1 MKRLL
6 ILILVSQAIF
16 SCKVADKIPPQKR
29 LYGGASVSVIRHD
42 SLSGGEI
49 PEFKTILEDV
59 TRPSPNT
66 MLFGYPYK
74 VAFNYFLGEKKKET
88 GLKEWFRKRL
98 GEEPVFVD
106 AFMVDQNVTNLKSL
120 LDSYGYFNAS
130 VGGALEENKLLGFA
144 RYQVEPNRRFMI
156 DSVLIDPPAQG
167 EFYEDFLSF
176 SQHFRLPRYF
186 NLERIREER
195 QNMYTSMRN
204 IGYYYFRPE
213 YIHILMDSTER
224 PTHLIA
230 KVAPKDDIPAQA
242 RRKYQIN
249 NIYVSVDKPSRVE
262 QLDESSSSFDFFR
275 GLVLDDPE
283 NKYKDKIFLDAIAFR
298 PGALYNNDAVT
309 VTSNRLLS
317 LRNFRS
323 IQSQFQVVNR
333 LDSTL
338 IDVYYNLQT
347 NKRKTIN
354 VEANALTRSSGL
366 AGTQVSLSWK
376 NSNIFRGAE
385 RFEVGVNG
393 NFEFQLG
400 GNRENTEYNENYR
413 TGAWTSLEFPRFIAP
428 FVKIDPEVS
437 SVLPKTLLRISYENF
452 IKRGL
457 YDLNSAS
464 AEWGYAWT
472 RRKGIEHAFK
482 PFKFTFVKSSNLTTA
497 FIDEIFSNPQLISI
511 LDNNLILGSGY
522 EIAITP
528 SRYKKGVFSYRGGVD
543 AAGSLLS
550 LFDAINKNREN
561 SGQIFGEYYSQF
573 VRVENDVRYR
583 YDFTRDVS
591 WANRAFVGVGIP
603 YGNQV
608 TLPFV
613 SQFFVGG
620 NNSLRAFRARGVGP
634 GSYSIEGQ
642 STAEKFL
649 ATNTG
654 DIKIEFNTEL
664 RYKLSSLFSTA
675 LFVDAGNVWMYKDP
689 YIYDEGAIFS
699 KNFMKEM
706 AVGGGIGFRLD
717 FSIFIFRIDVA
728 TPFRKPWLEEKERW
742 VFDQINLKSKT
753 WRQENIIWNFAVGL
767 PF

>member
-6 ILILVSQAIF
+6 ILILMSQAIC

-42 SLSGGEI
+42 SLAGGEV
-49 PEFKTILEDV
+49 PEFKTLLEDA
-59 TRPSPNT
+59 TRPVPNT

-74 VAFNYFLGEKKKET
+74 VAFNYFLGKKKKET

-106 AFMVDQNVTNLKSL
+106 AFMVNQNVTNLTSL
-120 LDSYGYFNAS
+120 LHSYGYFNGR
-130 VGGALEENKLLGFA
+130 VTGELEEKKVLGFA
-144 RYQVEPNRRFMI
+144 RYRVEPNQRFRI
-156 DSVLIDPPAQG
+156 DSVLIDPPAEG

-186 NLERIREER
+186 NLERIRDER
-195 QNMYTSMRN
+195 QKMYTSMRN

-213 YIHILMDSTER
+213 YINILLDSAQR
-224 PTHLIA
+224 ATHLIA
-230 KVAPKDDIPAQA
+230 KVAPREDIPAQA
-242 RRKYQIN
+242 RKRYQIN
-249 NIYVSVDKPSRVE
+249 NIYVNIDKPTRVE

-275 GLVLDDPE
+275 GLVLDDPGK
-283 NKYKDKIFLDAIAFR
+283 KYKENIFLDAIAFR
-298 PGALYNNDAVT
+298 PGMLYNNDAVS

-354 VEANALTRSSGL
+354 VEANALSRSSGL

-376 NSNIFRGAE
+376 NSNTFRGAE
-385 RFEVGVNG
+385 KFEIGVNG

-400 GNRENTEYNENYR
+400 GKRENTEYNENYR

-428 FVKIDPEVS
+428 FIRIDPEVS
-437 SVLPKTLLRISYENF
+437 NVLPKTLLRVSYENF

-457 YDLNSAS
+457 YDLNSAN

-472 RRKGIEHAFK
+472 RGKGIEHAFK
-482 PFKFTFVKSSNLTTA
+482 PFKFTFVKSSNLTSA
-497 FIDEIFSNPQLISI
+497 FVDEIFNYPELITI
-511 LDNNLILGSGY
+511 LDNNLIIGSGY
-522 EIAITP
+522 EIVVSPA
-528 SRYKKGVFSYRGGVD
+528 RRKKGTLSYRGGLDV
-543 AAGSLLS
+543 AGALLS
-550 LFDAINKNREN
+550 LYDGVNSGREN
-561 SGQIFGEYYSQF
+561 KGKIFGERYSKF
-573 VRVENDVRYR
+573 VRVENEVRYR
-583 YDFTRDVS
+583 YDFSRDVS
-591 WANRAFVGVGIP
+591 WANRGIVGVGIP
-603 YGNQV
+603 FGDSYF
-608 TLPFV
+608 LPFV
-613 SQFFVGG
+613 NQFFVGG

-634 GSYSIEGQ
+634 GTYSLEGQ
-642 STAEKFL
+642 STASKFL

-664 RYKLSSLFSTA
+664 RYKLSSLLSTA

-689 YIYDEGAIFS
+689 YIYDEGAVFS
-699 KNFMKEM
+699 KSFLKEM
-706 AVGGGIGFRLD
+706 AVGGGIGFRFD

-728 TPFRKPWLEEKERW
+728 TPFRKPWLDEPERW
-742 VFDQINLKSKT
+742 VFDQINLKSKD
-753 WRQENIIWNFAVGL
+753 WRRENIIWNFAVGL

>member
-1 MKRLL
+1 MRKLL
-6 ILILVSQAIF
+6 ILLLLAQAVF

-29 LYGGASVSVIRHD
+29 LYGGASVTIIKHD
-42 SLSGGEI
+42 SLAGGEV
-49 PEFKTILEDV
+49 PEFKTLLEDA
-59 TRPSPNT
+59 TRPRPNT

-74 VAFNYFLGEKKKET
+74 VAFNYFLGKKKKET

-106 AFMVDQNVTNLKSL
+106 GFMINQNVTNLKSL
-120 LDSYGYFNAS
+120 LDSYGYFNAT
-130 VGGALEENKLLGFA
+130 VRGELEEKKVLGFA
-144 RYQVEPNRRFMI
+144 RYQVEPNQRFRI
-156 DSVLIDPPAQG
+156 DSVLIDPPAEG
-167 EFYEDFLSF
+167 DFYEDFLSL
-176 SQHFRLPRYF
+176 SQHFKLPRYF
-186 NLERIREER
+186 NLERIRAER
-195 QNMYTSMRN
+195 QKMYTSMRN
-204 IGYYYFRPE
+204 MGYYYFRPE
-213 YIHILMDSTER
+213 YVNILLDSAQR

-230 KVAPKDDIPAQA
+230 KVTPRQDIPMEA
-242 RRKYQIN
+242 RRRYQIN
-249 NIYVSVDKPSRVE
+249 NIYVNIDKPSKVE
-262 QLDESSSSFDFFR
+262 QLDESNSSFDFFR
-275 GLVLDDPE
+275 GLVLDDPGQ
-283 NKYKDKIFLDAIAFR
+283 KYKENIFLDAIAFR
-298 PGALYNNDAVT
+298 PGMLYNNDAVT
-309 VTSNRLLS
+309 ITSNRLLS

-366 AGTQVSLSWK
+366 AGTQMSLSWR
-376 NSNIFRGAE
+376 NNNIFRGAE
-385 RFEVGVNG
+385 KFEVGVNG

-400 GNRENTEYNENYR
+400 GKRENTEYNENYR

-428 FVKIDPEVS
+428 FIRIDPEVS
-437 SVLPKTLLRISYENF
+437 NVLPKTVLRFSYENF

-457 YDLNSAS
+457 YNLNSAN

-472 RRKGIEHAFK
+472 RVKGVEHAFK
-482 PFKFTFVKSSNLTTA
+482 PFKFTFVKSSKLTTA
-497 FIDEIFSNPQLISI
+497 FIDEIFSKPQLITI

-522 EIAITP
+522 EVVVTP
-528 SRYKKGVFSYRGGVD
+528 ARSRKGIFSYRGGID

-550 LFDAINKNREN
+550 LFDAISKKPEDR
-561 SGQIFGEYYSQF
+561 GWIFGERYSQF

-583 YDFTRDVS
+583 YDLNRDVS

-603 YGNQV
+603 YGNQK

-634 GSYSIEGQ
+634 GTYTKEGE
-642 STAEKFL
+642 SAAEKYL

-664 RYKLSSLFSTA
+664 RYKLSSLLSTA

-689 YIYDEGAIFS
+689 HIYDEGAVFS
-699 KNFMKEM
+699 KSFMKEM

-728 TPFRKPWLEEKERW
+728 TPFRKPWLEESERW
-742 VFDQINLKSKT
+742 VFDQINLKSKE
-753 WRQENIIWNFAVGL
+753 WRRENIIWNFAVGL

>member
-6 ILILVSQAIF
+6 LLILLSQAIF

-42 SLSGGEI
+42 SLAGGEV
-49 PEFKTILEDV
+49 PEFKTLLEDA
-59 TRPSPNT
+59 TRPAPNT

-98 GEEPVFVD
+98 GEEPVFID
-106 AFMVDQNVTNLKSL
+106 PFMIDQNVTNLKSL

-130 VGGALEENKLLGFA
+130 VRGGLEEKKVLGFA
-144 RYQVEPNRRFMI
+144 RYQVEPNQRFLI
-156 DSVLIDPPAQG
+156 DSVVIDPPAEG

-186 NLERIREER
+186 NLERIRGER
-195 QNMYTSMRN
+195 QKMYTSMRN

-213 YIHILMDSTER
+213 YINILLDSAQR
-224 PTHLIA
+224 PAHLIA
-230 KVAPKDDIPAQA
+230 KVAPREDIPAQA
-242 RRKYQIN
+242 KRRYQIN
-249 NIYVSVDKPSRVE
+249 NIYVSIDTPTQVE
-262 QLDESSSSFDFFR
+262 QMDENSSSFDLFR
-275 GLVLDDPE
+275 GLVLDDPGQ
-283 NKYKDKIFLDAIAFR
+283 KYKENIFLDAVAFR
-298 PGALYNNDAVT
+298 PGMLYNNDAVSMT
-309 VTSNRLLS
+309 NNRLLS

-347 NKRKTIN
+347 NKRKAIH

-366 AGTQVSLSWK
+366 AGTQMSLSWR

-385 RFEVGVNG
+385 KFEVGVNG

-400 GNRENTEYNENYR
+400 GKRENTEYNENYR

-428 FVKIDPEVS
+428 FIRIDPEVS
-437 SVLPKTLLRISYENF
+437 NVLPKTLLRISYENF

-457 YDLNSAS
+457 YNLNSAN

-472 RRKGIEHAFK
+472 RGKGIEHAFK
-482 PFKFTFVKSSNLTTA
+482 PFKFTFVKASNLTSA
-497 FIDEIFSNPQLISI
+497 FVDAIFDDPRLITI
-511 LDNNLILGSGY
+511 LDNNLIIGSGY
-522 EIAITP
+522 EIVINPA
-528 SRYKKGVFSYRGGVD
+528 RYKKGTMSYRGGVD
-543 AAGSLLS
+543 VAGALLS
-550 LFDAINKNREN
+550 LYDGLNKDREN
-561 SGQIFGEYYSQF
+561 VGEIFGERYSKF
-573 VRVENDVRYR
+573 VRLENEVRYR
-583 YDFTRDVS
+583 YDFNRDVS
-591 WANRAFVGVGIP
+591 WANRAIVGVGIP
-603 YGNQV
+603 FGDSYF
-608 TLPFV
+608 LPFV
-613 SQFFVGG
+613 NQFFVGG

-634 GSYSIEGQ
+634 GTHTTEGKG
-642 STAEKFL
+642 TAEKFL

-664 RYKLSSLFSTA
+664 RYKLNSLLSTA
-675 LFVDAGNVWMYKDP
+675 LFVDAGNVWMFKDAF
-689 YIYDEGAIFS
+689 IYDEGAIFS

-706 AVGGGIGFRLD
+706 AVGGGVGFRLD
-717 FSIFIFRIDVA
+717 FSIFIFRVDIA
-728 TPFRKPWLEEKERW
+728 TPFRKPWLEESERW
-742 VFDQINLKSKT
+742 VFDQINLKSKD
-753 WRQENIIWNFAVGL
+753 WRRENIIWNFAVGL

>member
-6 ILILVSQAIF
+6 ILVLISQAII

-42 SLSGGEI
+42 SLAGGEV
-49 PEFKTILEDV
+49 PEFKTLLENT
-59 TRPSPNT
+59 TRPVPNT

-74 VAFNYFLGEKKKET
+74 VAFNYFLGKKKKET

-106 AFMVDQNVTNLKSL
+106 TYMIGQNVTNLTSVL
-120 LDSYGYFNAS
+120 HSYGYFNGTVRGS
-130 VGGALEENKLLGFA
+130 LKESKVLGFA
-144 RYQVEPNRRFMI
+144 RYEVEPNQRFRI
-156 DSVLIDPPAQG
+156 DSVLIDPPAEG

-176 SQHFRLPRYF
+176 SQHFKLPRYF
-186 NLERIREER
+186 DLERIKEER
-195 QNMYTSMRN
+195 QKMYTSMRN

-213 YIHILMDSTER
+213 YTNILLDSTRR
-224 PTHLIA
+224 PAHLIA
-230 KVAPKDDIPAQA
+230 KVAPREDIPAHA
-242 RRKYQIN
+242 KRRYQIN
-249 NIYVSVDKPSRVE
+249 NIYVSIDKPTRVE
-262 QLDESSSSFDFFR
+262 QLDETSSSFDFFR
-275 GLVLDDPE
+275 GLVLDDPGQ
-283 NKYKDKIFLDAIAFR
+283 KYKDKIFLDAVAFR
-298 PGALYNNDAVT
+298 PGVLYNNDAVT

-354 VEANALTRSSGL
+354 VEANALSRSSGL
-366 AGTQVSLSWK
+366 AGTQMSLSWK
-376 NSNIFRGAE
+376 NSNTFRGAE

-400 GNRENTEYNENYR
+400 GKRENTEYNENYR

-428 FVKIDPEVS
+428 FIRIDPEVS
-437 SVLPKTLLRISYENF
+437 KVLPKTVLKFSYENF

-457 YDLNSAS
+457 YNLNSAN

-472 RRKGIEHAFK
+472 RGKGIEHAFK
-482 PFKFTFVKSSNLTTA
+482 PFKFAFVKSSNLTSA
-497 FIDEIFSNPQLISI
+497 FVDAIFDTPELITI
-511 LDNNLILGSGY
+511 LDNNLIIGSGY
-522 EIAITP
+522 EIVVTP
-528 SRYKKGVFSYRGGVD
+528 ARYKRGVLSYRGGVD
-543 AAGSLLS
+543 AAGALLS
-550 LFDAINKNREN
+550 LYDALNKDRANK
-561 SGQIFGEYYSQF
+561 GKVFGERYSKF
-573 VRVENDVRYR
+573 VRVENEVRYR
-583 YDFTRDVS
+583 YDFSRDVA
-591 WANRAFVGVGIP
+591 WANRAIVGVGIP
-603 YGNQV
+603 FGDSYF
-608 TLPFV
+608 LPFV
-613 SQFFVGG
+613 NQFFVGG

-634 GSYSIEGQ
+634 GTYSLEGKP
-642 STAEKFL
+642 TASKFL

-654 DIKIEFNTEL
+654 DVKIEFNTEF
-664 RYKLSSLFSTA
+664 RYKLSSLLSTA

-706 AVGGGIGFRLD
+706 AVGGGVGFRFD

-728 TPFRKPWLEEKERW
+728 TPFRKPWLEESERW
-742 VFDQINLKSKT
+742 VFDQINLKSKD
-753 WRQENIIWNFAVGL
+753 WRRENIIWNFAVGL

>member
-1 MKRLL
+1 MAQG
-6 ILILVSQAIF
+6 VF

-29 LYGGASVSVIRHD
+29 LYGGASVTVIKHD
-42 SLSGGEI
+42 SLAGGEV
-49 PEFKTILEDV
+49 PEFKTILEDA
-59 TRPSPNT
+59 TRPLPNT

-74 VAFNYFLGEKKKET
+74 VGFNYFLGEKKKET
-88 GLKEWFRKRL
+88 GMKEWFRKRL

-106 AFMVDQNVTNLKSL
+106 NYMIGQNISNLTSIL
-120 LDSYGYFNAS
+120 HSYGYFNGT
-130 VGGALEENKLLGFA
+130 VRGDLHENKVLGFA
-144 RYQVEPNRRFMI
+144 RYRVEPNQRFRI
-156 DSVLIDPPAQG
+156 DSVIIDPPAAPG
-167 EFYEDFLSF
+167 DFYEDFLSF

-186 NLERIREER
+186 DLERIKQER

-213 YIHILMDSTER
+213 YITILLDSAQR
-224 PTHLIA
+224 PAHLIA
-230 KVAPKDDIPAQA
+230 KVTARDDIPERAKK
-242 RRKYQIN
+242 RYQIN

-275 GLVLDDPE
+275 GLVLDDPGK
-283 NKYKDKIFLDAIAFR
+283 KYKDKIFLDAVAFR
-298 PGALYNNDAVT
+298 PGVLYNNDAVA
-309 VTSNRLLS
+309 VTNNRLMS

-323 IQSQFQVVNR
+323 VQSQFQVVNR

-354 VEANALTRSSGL
+354 VEANALSRSSGL
-366 AGTQVSLSWK
+366 AGTQMSLSWR

-428 FVKIDPEVS
+428 FVRIDPEVS
-437 SVLPKTLLRISYENF
+437 NVLPKTLLRVSYENF

-457 YDLNSAS
+457 YNLNSAN

-472 RRKGIEHAFK
+472 RGKGIEHAFK
-482 PFKFTFVKSSNLTTA
+482 PFKFTFVKSSNLTSA
-497 FIDEIFSNPQLISI
+497 FVDAIFEDPLLITI
-511 LDNNLILGSGY
+511 LDNNLIIGSGY
-522 EIAITP
+522 EIVVSPA
-528 SRYKKGVFSYRGGVD
+528 RYKRGTLSYRGGLDV
-543 AAGSLLS
+543 AGALLS
-550 LFDAINKNREN
+550 LYDGLNKDREN
-561 SGQIFGEYYSQF
+561 VGKIFGERYSKF
-573 VRVENDVRYR
+573 VRVENEVRYR
-583 YDFTRDVS
+583 YDFSRDVA
-591 WANRAFVGVGIP
+591 WANRAIVGVGVP
-603 YGNQV
+603 FGDSYF
-608 TLPFV
+608 LPFV
-613 SQFFVGG
+613 NQFFVGG
-620 NNSLRAFRARGVGP
+620 HNSLRAFRARGVGP
-634 GSYSIEGQ
+634 GTHTIEGKG
-642 STAEKFL
+642 TAEKFL

-675 LFVDAGNVWMYKDP
+675 IFVDAGNVWMYKDP
-689 YIYDEGAIFS
+689 YIYNEGAVFS

-706 AVGGGIGFRLD
+706 AVGGGIGLRLD
-717 FSIFIFRIDVA
+717 FGIFIFRIDVA
-728 TPFRKPWLEEKERW
+728 TPFRKPWLEESERW
-742 VFDQINLKSKT
+742 VFDQINLKSKD
-753 WRQENIIWNFAVGL
+753 WRRDNIIWNFAVGL

>member
-1 MKRLL
+1 M
-6 ILILVSQAIF
+6 LVLMSQAIF

-42 SLSGGEI
+42 SLAGGEV
-49 PEFKTILEDV
+49 PEFKTLLEDA
-59 TRPSPNT
+59 TRPVPNT

-74 VAFNYFLGEKKKET
+74 VAFNYFLGKKKKET
-88 GLKEWFRKRL
+88 GLKEWLRKRL

-106 AFMVDQNVTNLKSL
+106 VFMVDQNVTNLKSIL
-120 LDSYGYFNAS
+120 NSYGYFNGT
-130 VGGALEENKLLGFA
+130 VKGELKENKVLGFA
-144 RYQVEPNRRFMI
+144 RYQVEPHQRFRI
-156 DSVLIDPPAQG
+156 DSVLVDPPGEG
-167 EFYEDFLSF
+167 EFNEDFLSF
-176 SQHFRLPRYF
+176 SQHFNLPRYF
-186 NLERIREER
+186 NLESIKEER
-195 QNMYTSMRN
+195 QKMYTSMRN

-213 YIHILMDSTER
+213 YVNILLDSTQR
-224 PTHLIA
+224 PTRLIA
-230 KVAPKDDIPAQA
+230 KVTPREDVPAQA
-242 RRKYQIN
+242 KRRYQIN
-249 NIYVSVDKPSRVE
+249 NIYVNIDKPSRVE

-275 GLVLDDPE
+275 GLVLDDPAE
-283 NKYKDKIFLDAIAFR
+283 KYRDKIFLDAIAFR
-298 PGALYNNDAVT
+298 PGVLYNNDAVAI
-309 VTSNRLLS
+309 TSNRLLS

-347 NKRKTIN
+347 NKRKSIN

-366 AGTQVSLSWK
+366 AGTQLSLSWR
-376 NSNIFRGAE
+376 NSNTFRGAE

-400 GNRENTEYNENYR
+400 GRRENTGYNENYR

-428 FVKIDPEVS
+428 FVRIDPEVS
-437 SVLPKTLLRISYENF
+437 NVLPKTVLKLSYENF

-457 YDLNSAS
+457 YDLNSAN

-472 RRKGIEHAFK
+472 RVKGVEHAFK
-482 PFKFTFVKSSNLTTA
+482 PFKFTFVKSSNITTA
-497 FIDEIFSNPQLISI
+497 FIDEIFSRPELITI

-522 EIAITP
+522 EIVITP
-528 SRYKKGVFSYRGGVD
+528 TRSKKGIFSYRGGID

-550 LFDAINKNREN
+550 LFDAVNKGREN
-561 SGQIFGEYYSQF
+561 SGRIFGELYTQF
-573 VRVENDVRYR
+573 VRLENDVRYR
-583 YDFTRDVS
+583 HDFSRDVS
-591 WANRAFVGVGIP
+591 WANRAFVGVGVP
-603 YGNQV
+603 YGNQRV
-608 TLPFV
+608 LPFV

-634 GSYSIEGQ
+634 GTYTLEGQ
-642 STAEKFL
+642 SAAEKFL

-664 RYKLSSLFSTA
+664 RYKLNSLLSTA

-689 YIYDEGAIFS
+689 FIYDDGAVFS
-699 KNFMKEM
+699 KSFMKEL

-742 VFDQINLKSKT
+742 VFDQINLKSKD
-753 WRQENIIWNFAVGL
+753 WRRDNIIWNFAVGL